1 MAIVLFVFVLALF
14 VLVSGTPSVSHF
26 EDGFSI
32 STNTHASID
41 LSALVQGSSI
51 HEPEVF
57 GQALNIIR
65 SLQTSPSCN
74 RIATATLLNSCSSLD
89 AHGGAD
95 KSSTESILDEVKSVY
110 AARLAVCELTG
121 AKATIPD
128 QCSSFVPVERDGK
141 RQGFGGFL
149 RRKGRRSKATE
160 YTADYDDITEVQL
173 EQCLR
178 ALESRPQWWTS
189 YSNARQNAVIMCQA
203 TRSEIEKDEL
213 LSLHKS
219 MAGVTSDITLGLS
232 KAVLEAEARLAA
244 QKQFA
249 ESVSH
254 FLVQLRQDMEQ
265 AKAHTEKTFDQV
277 IHHMTVTADTITAAI
292 RLAGKDTEQV
302 LDTFSRSVQYSTTEI
317 NEVSEKLKHV
327 LKSTLRDTE
336 EIGALQVQNWESS
349 RDMAISVHDRLELVR
364 EQQIQALLQE
374 LGLVH
379 NGLQMT
385 NELST
390 RIYERQNAM
399 AEELS
404 NFKGMLGDIQT
415 EARLALETQQEHATI
430 QEQVIGS
437 LQSGAGQALSTI
449 EAVTAKANDGFLA
462 GGWVSLLGVGCGLGF
477 IVYGV
482 GVFSNNAARYL
493 ALGTGILWTILA
505 SGLPALLSHLASA
518 VLATLSFTICDFT
531 ATALAALSSIF
542 AYTVSIPGTPVVV
555 RPALINCVMMTNYLM
570 YRLIRRYYLSKKKGG
585 LIPSVEDTECGQKT
599 PRNPTSP
606 NFNNP

>member
-1 MAIVLFVFVLALF
+1 
-14 VLVSGTPSVSHF
+14 
-26 EDGFSI
+26 
-32 STNTHASID
+32 
-41 LSALVQGSSI
+41 
-51 HEPEVF
+51 
-57 GQALNIIR
+57 
-65 SLQTSPSCN
+65 TSPSCN

-244 QKQFA
+244 QKEFA

-317 NEVSEKLKHV
+317 NEGSERLKHV
-327 LKSTLRDTE
+327 LESTLRDTE

-518 VLATLSFTICDFT
+518 VLATLSSTICDFT

-555 RPALINCVMMTNYLM
+555 RPALINCVMMTYYPM
-570 YRLIRRYYLSKKKGG
+570 YRLIRRYYLSKKEGG

-606 NFNNP
+606 NFNNPRYYAKNWTA